1 MPGSYAVD
9 VVDPVAE
16 QMIQEAYSGLREY
29 YEQLSAL
36 YMKRIESLIQE
47 VSSEKEQVSS
57 QLSAEERLLQADND
71 WHTAFCDKLRAI
83 ERA

>member
-1 MPGSYAVD
+1 MV
-9 VVDPVAE
+9 
-16 QMIQEAYSGLREY
+16 QEAYAGLRDY

-36 YMKRIESLIQE
+36 YIKRIESLIQE